1 MSIENLFSTRK
12 KAFDLREKAV
22 DTTYTV
28 RVGAT
33 PYNFITDR
41 VIIITDP
48 VANFTITLP
57 PGSYFGQEILI
68 SLLSNDNAVTVTVS
82 KTLPTGAES
91 GTVGLTDVGDYA
103 SLEYVNDTT
112 GWILLH
118 YEVD

>member
-22 DTTYTV
+22 TATYTV

-41 VIIITDP
+41 VI
-48 VANFTITLP
+48 TITNPAASFTVTLP
-57 PGSYFGQEILI
+57 TGSYFGQEILI
-68 SLLSNDNAVTVTVS
+68 SLLSNDESVTVTVS
-82 KTLPTGAES
+82 KQNPDGET
-91 GTVGLTDVGDYA
+91 GTVELSEVGDYV

-112 GWILLH
+112 GWIILH
-118 YEVD
+118 YET